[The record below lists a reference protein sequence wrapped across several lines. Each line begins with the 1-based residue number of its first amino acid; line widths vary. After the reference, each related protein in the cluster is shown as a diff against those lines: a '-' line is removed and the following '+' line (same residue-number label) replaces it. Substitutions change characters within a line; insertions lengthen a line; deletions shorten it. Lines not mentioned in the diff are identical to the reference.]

1 MKRAIGLIA
10 VAGLFLLACA
20 HSPTKPGERA
30 DLVND
35 AQSTLARMQEKDPSL
50 RPLIEQSVGYIVFP
64 KVGSGGFIVA
74 GGAGAG
80 VLYERGR
87 HTGFAELNH
96 ASVGAVAG
104 GQSYAQLVIFND
116 QRAIDDLKAGRFD
129 FGAQASAVILRTGAA
144 AATSFSNGVAVFK
157 DPIRGAM
164 VSASLRGERIRMS
177 M

>member
-35 AQSTLARMQEKDPSL
+35 AQNTLAKMQEKDPSL

-64 KVGSGGFIVA
+64 KVGSGGFIV
-74 GGAGAG
+74 GAGAG
-80 VLYERGR
+80 SGVLYEHGR
-87 HTGFAELNH
+87 HTSFAQLHH

-104 GQSYAQLVIFND
+104 GQAYHELVIFND
-116 QRAIDDLKAGRFD
+116 QKALDDLKSGRFD
-129 FGAQASAVILRTGAA
+129 FGAQASAVVLRTGAA
-144 AATSFSNGVAVFK
+144 ATTTFTNGVAVFK
-157 DPIRGAM
+157 DPIKGAM
-164 VSASLRGERIRMS
+164 VSASLRGERIKVTM
-177 M
+177 